1 MDIRII
7 KTRNIYSGRVFSLK
21 QDFVLFPNGHEARLD
36 IITHPGAV
44 VIVPIDESGN
54 IWFVKQYRHAA
65 SEILL
70 ELPAGTLE
78 ENEKPEIC
86 ALREIRE
93 EIGMAASA
101 LRKIG
106 EFYIA
111 PGYTTEY
118 LHIFMAENLT
128 SSPLQGDLDEM
139 ITIEKIPISSA
150 YDLAESGQIR
160 DAKSLAA
167 LLLVNKYLK
176 EIH

>member
-1 MDIRII
+1 MNI
-7 KTRNIYSGRVFSLK
+7 KKIKSRNIYSGRVFSIK
-21 QDFVLFPNGHEARLD
+21 QDIVLFPNGHEAQLD

-44 VIVPIDESGN
+44 VIVPVDESGN

-65 SEILL
+65 GEILL

-78 ENEKPEIC
+78 QSEDPEQC

-93 EIGMAASA
+93 EIGMATST

-106 EFYIA
+106 GFYSA

-118 LHIFMAENLT
+118 LHIFMAENL
-128 SSPLQGDLDEM
+128 SSAPLQGDLDEM

-150 YDLAESGQIR
+150 YLLAESGQIR
-160 DAKSLAA
+160 DSKTLAS
-167 LLLVNKYLK
+167 LLLVKQYLN
-176 EIH
+176 EIR